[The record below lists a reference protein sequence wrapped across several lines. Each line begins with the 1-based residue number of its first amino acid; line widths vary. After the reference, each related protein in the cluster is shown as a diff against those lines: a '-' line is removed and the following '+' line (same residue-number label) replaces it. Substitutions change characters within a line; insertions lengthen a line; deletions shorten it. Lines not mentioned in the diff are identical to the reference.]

1 MNEAE
6 RKEITR
12 TFSAEMAARD
22 TDLLKAV
29 MTDHVI
35 WSLPGSS
42 LISGQSERRG
52 GHPVTG

>member
-1 MNEAE
+1 
-6 RKEITR
+6 
-12 TFSAEMAARD
+12 MAARD

-42 LISGQSERRG
+42 LISGKANGVEAIL
-52 GHPVTG
+52 